1 MSEAIKDWRSSE
13 DDEQEVVI
21 RWAQL
26 SSKAWPVLELLHH
39 IPNGGSRDKKEALK
53 LKRMGVLPGVPDLH
67 LPAAR
72 AGYNG
77 LYIEMKYAD
86 GRLSHD
92 QKIFLIRAAHFNN
105 FCAVCYTAGDAIK
118 LLENYI
124 NYKTLFKYDNLSILK
139 NGQVIGTVQ

>member
-21 RWAQL
+21 RWARL
-26 SSKAWPVLELLHH
+26 SSNAWPGLKLLHH
-39 IPNGGSRDKKEALK
+39 IPNGGSRNQKEALK
-53 LKRMGVLPGVPDLH
+53 LKKMGVLAGVPDLH
-67 LPAAR
+67 LPVAC

-86 GRLSHD
+86 GRLSRE
-92 QKIFLIRAAHFNN
+92 QKAFLITAAHFNN

-124 NYKTLFKYDNLSILK
+124 NHKKPFKYDNLSILK